1 MIEQPKNKQ
10 EGHMEDGKKAELL
23 LDHYK
28 DTFEHI
34 LYHWKSRNRLFIF
47 IIIIIALMGL
57 DLYRPRVLSQCVN
70 AYIVK
75 TLSSSDSS
83 KVPSNTPSL
92 DFDVIGSAVW
102 FILLALV
109 IEYYHRSIHL
119 DRQYK
124 YITKLEEQICAEMKG
139 DFVTRE
145 GKAYLSA
152 TGVAGEGGKR
162 PLFLRAIG
170 PMYVYF
176 FPAFLT
182 FFVVFKVWKEN
193 VCLHNITDWFN
204 IIIVCAIL
212 FYNVLYFTWVEGR
225 K

>member
-1 MIEQPKNKQ
+1 MIEQLKNKQ

-28 DTFEHI
+28 NTFEYI

-47 IIIIIALMGL
+47 IIIVIALMGL

-75 TLSSSDSS
+75 TLGSSGSS
-83 KVPSNTPSL
+83 NTPQNTPSL

-124 YITKLEEQICAEMKG
+124 YIMKLEEQICTEMKG

-145 GKAYLSA
+145 GKAYFSR
-152 TGVAGEGGKR
+152 TGVAGDGGKR

-170 PMYVYF
+170 PMYVYC
-176 FPAFLT
+176 FPVLLMG
-182 FFVVFKVWKEN
+182 FVVFKVWKEN
-193 VCLHNITDWFN
+193 ILPKNITDVFDV
-204 IIIVCAIL
+204 IVACAIL
-212 FYNVLYFTWVEGR
+212 FYNGLYLRWVKVRG
-225 K
+225 